1 MGATKATMAGMKPG
15 LQFRLN
21 QQLTLTPQLQQAIR
35 LLQLSQLELEA
46 ELRQIAEGNPLL
58 EFEEDAEPAETG
70 EPDEEFESD
79 RFIDAAPKAT
89 AEKETV
95 ESPPDVDDTHGDW
108 ESEPRHGEAGDYSS
122 AGSRNSQGD
131 EDDGFEPQNASA
143 PSLTE
148 HLSWQ
153 LNLSQFT
160 PRDHAIATAIIH
172 ALDEDGYLHE
182 GIDAVAAA
190 LPADFHADAAEI
202 EAVRKRLQHFDPTG
216 VASLDLRDCLSMQ
229 LRQFA
234 PDTAFRD
241 VALRIV
247 EFELELVARND
258 SSKLARKLRC
268 DEADVAGA
276 LGLIRSLDPRP
287 GAALD
292 ATPVEYVAP
301 DAYAR
306 RENGR
311 WLVSLNP
318 DCQPRLGL
326 NQHYCNLIARAR
338 GEDATWMK
346 GQLQE
351 ARWLLKS
358 LQSRAETLQKVAE
371 VIVRRQSAFLD
382 YGPEAMHPLVLRE
395 VAEEVGMH
403 ESTISRVTTRKY
415 LHTPRGTFELK
426 HFFSSGVATE
436 DGGSASATAIQAML
450 RKLIAGEDPRKPLS
464 DQALAEDLHRRGI
477 QVARRTVAKYRE
489 GMRIPSSSDRVRA
502 G

>member
-1 MGATKATMAGMKPG
+1 MKPG
-15 LQFRLN
+15 LQFRLH

-58 EFEEDAEPAETG
+58 EFAEDAES
-70 EPDEEFESD
+70 EPEAADEPTFDEAVDYRTRDE
-79 RFIDAAPKAT
+79 APTKAT
-89 AEKETV
+89 REE
-95 ESPPDVDDTHGDW
+95 ESTASPADDLTPDWDDD
-108 ESEPRHGEAGDYSS
+108 RYQGEAGDYGGAS
-122 AGSRNSQGD
+122 SRNGSSSGD
-131 EDDGFEPQNASA
+131 EDGFEPQNAA
-143 PSLTE
+143 PESLQQ
-148 HLSWQ
+148 HLEWQ
-153 LNLSQFT
+153 LNLSQFS

-172 ALDEDGYLHE
+172 ALDEDGYLRDGVE
-182 GIDAVAAA
+182 AVHAA
-190 LPADFHADAAEI
+190 LPAELRADLDEI
-202 EAVRKRLQHFDPTG
+202 EAVRKRVQRFDPTG
-216 VASLDLRDCLSMQ
+216 IASLDLRDCLLCQ
-229 LRQFA
+229 LGQFSA
-234 PDTAFRD
+234 ETMHRD
-241 VALRIV
+241 LAIRIV
-247 EFELELVARND
+247 NEEIELLARND
-258 SSKLARKLRC
+258 AGKIARRLKVA
-268 DEADVAGA
+268 EADVAA
-276 LGLIRSLDPRP
+276 AAALIRSLDPRP

-301 DAYAR
+301 DVYAR

-311 WLVSLNP
+311 WRVSLNP
-318 DCQPRLGL
+318 DAQPRLGL

-338 GEDATWMK
+338 GDDATWMK

-358 LQSRAETLQKVAE
+358 LQSRAETLTKVAE

-415 LHTPRGTFELK
+415 MHTPRGTFELK

-450 RKLIAGEDPRKPLS
+450 RKLITAEDPRRPLS
-464 DQALAEDLHRRGI
+464 DQALAEELHRRGI

-489 GMRIPSSSDRVRA
+489 AMRIPSSSERVRA
-502 G
+502 S